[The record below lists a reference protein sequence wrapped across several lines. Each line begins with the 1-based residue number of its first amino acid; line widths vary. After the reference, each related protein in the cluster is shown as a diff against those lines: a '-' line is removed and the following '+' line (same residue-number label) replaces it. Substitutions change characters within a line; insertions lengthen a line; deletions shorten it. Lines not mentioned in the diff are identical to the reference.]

1 MINYTLL
8 ITCNREY
15 MSENF
20 VLTSPDDSGWYWFKK
35 SKRDV
40 VSIVYVNSAGIAT
53 KMNEEGEIEELD
65 DLLGQWEPTEAQLL

>member
-1 MINYTLL
+1 M
-8 ITCNREY
+8 CNREY

-20 VLTSPDDSGWYWFKK
+20 VLNSPDDSGWYWFKK
-35 SKRDV
+35 TKRDV

-53 KMNEEGEIEELD
+53 KMNEDGEIEELD